1 MKLRGKLRFWMTVSV
16 ILAATFFIVPAVSG
30 QSWLDMV
37 DEWLGEYQQAVEQAQ
52 EDNDDDDDDEH
63 EGALPVGDR
72 TVVLDDETSEYSGIE
87 TITLQQSSYFPEN
100 KAHAQVLDA
109 SVLLDRRSQ
118 YQQAS
123 AALNVARVK
132 ERSAAQELAR
142 LKKLSQ
148 GAGSVATKNV
158 NYAEAAWR
166 ETRAE
171 LQGFQF
177 QLQDV
182 EAKTKQAWGTTIAA
196 WVLESKSTQLNRLL
210 TYQDSLLLVT
220 LGADQTL
227 PEDVTVIQLA
237 RDGDRQHARKAYLV
251 ALAMNP
257 AQQTQGETYF
267 FRTATGKLRSG
278 MRVDVWVPETNE
290 AINGVFIPDEA
301 VVWYAGQAWI
311 YVEVDEGAYQR
322 HSLKESLKV
331 DGGQFI
337 QQGLASGDN
346 LVLTG
351 SQMLLSEEFK
361 WQIQDEDDD

>member
-1 MKLRGKLRFWMTVSV
+1 MKLRGKLSFWVSIFLV
-16 ILAATFFIVPAVSG
+16 LAATFFIVPAVSG

-37 DEWLGEYQQAVEQAQ
+37 DEWLDEYQEAVEQAQ
-52 EDNDDDDDDEH
+52 EDDDDDDEH

-72 TVVLDDETSEYSGIE
+72 TVVLDEETSEYSGIE
-87 TITLQQSSYFPEN
+87 TITLQQSSYFPES
-100 KAHAQVLDA
+100 KAYAQVVDV
-109 SVLLDRRSQ
+109 SVLLDLRSQ

-166 ETRAE
+166 ETRAK
-171 LQGFQF
+171 LQGFKF

-182 EAKTKQAWGTTIAA
+182 EAKTKQTWGTTIAA
-196 WVLESKSTQLNRLL
+196 WVLELKSIQLNRLL

-237 RDGDRQHARKAYLV
+237 RDGARQHARKAYFV
-251 ALAMNP
+251 ALAMIP
-257 AQQTQGETYF
+257 AQRTQGETYF
-267 FRTATGKLRSG
+267 FRTSTGKLRSG

-290 AINGVFIPDEA
+290 PISGVFIPDEA
-301 VVWYAGQAWI
+301 VVWYAGQAWT
-311 YVEVDEGAYQR
+311 YVEVDKGTYQR
-322 HSLKESLKV
+322 HSLKESLNV
-331 DGGQFI
+331 DGGLFM
-337 QQGLASGDN
+337 QQDLSSGDN